1 MRTWLAKRRAWVIA
15 AAVLLAVAGGAFVW
29 QQATGPGGFEKHEE
43 RLTVSSGPG
52 RAEPIALDTAFYVPD
67 QTPAPA
73 VLLAHGFGGT
83 KDSVDSQAA
92 ELAGAGYAVLTYT
105 ARGFGDSEGTIH
117 LNQPDY
123 EVNDARGLL
132 DWLAGRDEVELDR
145 AGDPRVAAVGG
156 SYGGAL
162 ALLLAGYDERVDA
175 VVPQITWNDL
185 STALFPNNLA
195 TEPSGPFETDQ
206 PHEGVLKRT
215 WAGLFFATGMAGGG
229 GFFGAGNGAPPAD
242 PSKYDPA
249 CGRWDPTVCA
259 VYQRIVASGDLDDEA
274 MALLDG
280 ASPKTILDRITAPTL
295 LVQGE
300 ADTLFGLD
308 QADANA
314 RGITGAPVRVAW
326 YAGGHDATG
335 PEGDRDRVN
344 LLTGQWLNH
353 YLKGEGDVP
362 GDNFTYSTV
371 TGVRNQQLD
380 MSTLGYV
387 ADAYPGLSGSTSS
400 SIALSGPPQPI
411 ASPPNGTPAALSSL
425 PSMGSL
431 SSLVSSGL
439 SLDLPGQFAAFQS
452 EALTAPLEITGAPTV
467 SVKAASPTGEA
478 TLFFKLYDVSDDG
491 AATLPNGLIAPV
503 KLTGLATDINAA
515 TPVQVRLPGIAHRFE
530 AGHQLRLV
538 IATADQAYAN
548 PVEPVTYQV
557 AVDGPLA
564 APSVTADLLPSEDS
578 IWMIAL
584 IVVLV
589 AIPGGILAAW
599 LIARYRG
606 RRRDRSVHAPDADT
620 PLVVSGLR
628 KTYKDGFVAV
638 DGVDFRVERGQVVGL
653 LGPNGAGKTT
663 TLRTLMGLLQPTGG
677 TMTVFGHKVGPGAP
691 VLSRLGALVEGPGL
705 LPHLSGMDNLK
716 MYWRSTGRPLEEAH
730 LDEVVKIAD
739 LGDRINRKVRKYSH
753 GMKQRVAIAQAM
765 LGLPELLVLDEPTDG
780 LDPPQIAEM
789 RRVLHDYARD
799 GRAVLVSSHLLAE
812 VEQTCSH
819 VVVMSRGRVVGAGE
833 VADVIGTGT
842 GARLEDAFLTL
853 VENVGSSK

>member
-1 MRTWLAKRRAWVIA
+1 MRKWLAKRRAWVIA
-15 AAVLLAVAGGAFVW
+15 AAVVLVVAAGGLVW

-43 RLTVSSGPG
+43 RLTVQSGPG
-52 RAEPIALDTAFYVPD
+52 RVEAITLDTALYVPD
-67 QTPAPA
+67 VTPAPA

-92 ELAGAGYAVLTYT
+92 ELAGAGYTVLTYT

-123 EVNDARGLL
+123 EVNDARALL
-132 DWLAGRDEVELDR
+132 DWLAAREEVELDR
-145 AGDPRVAAVGG
+145 AGDPKVAAVGG

-162 ALLLAGYDERVDA
+162 ALLLAGYDDRVDA

-185 STALFPNNLA
+185 STALYPNNVVTPETPFEP
-195 TEPSGPFETDQ
+195 TEPHQ
-206 PHEGVLKRT
+206 GVLKRT
-215 WAGLFFATGMAGGG
+215 WAGLFFASGMSGGG
-229 GFFGAGNGAPPAD
+229 GFFQNGNAPAD
-242 PSKYDPA
+242 PTLYDPA
-249 CGRWDPTVCA
+249 CGRWDPGVCA
-259 VYQRIVASGDLDDEA
+259 VYQRIVASGRLDEEA
-274 MALLDG
+274 MTLLDG

-335 PEGDRDRVN
+335 PEGDVNRVN

-353 YLKGEGDVP
+353 YLKGEGEVP
-362 GDNFTYSTV
+362 GDSFTYSTV
-371 TGVRNQQLD
+371 TGVRNRQLD

-387 ADAYPGLSGSTSS
+387 ADAYPGLDGSTSS
-400 SIALSGPPQPI
+400 DIALNGPPQPI

-425 PSMGSL
+425 PSVGAL

-452 EALTAPLEITGAPTV
+452 EALSAPLEITGTPRVT
-467 SVKAASPTGEA
+467 VKAASPTGEA
-478 TLFFKLYDVSDDG
+478 TLYFKLYDVSDDG
-491 AATLPNGLIAPV
+491 GATLPNGLIAPV
-503 KLTGLATDINAA
+503 KLTGLSTDIAA
-515 TPVQVRLPGIAHRFE
+515 AQPVEVRLPGIAHRFE
-530 AGHQLRLV
+530 AGHKLRLV

-557 AVDGPLA
+557 AVAGSLA
-564 APSVTADLLPSEDS
+564 APVVTADVLPSEDS
-578 IWMIAL
+578 VWKIAL
-584 IVVLV
+584 IVVLI

-599 LIARYRG
+599 LIARYRN
-606 RRRDRSVHAPDADT
+606 RRRDHSVYEPDADT

-628 KTYKDGFVAV
+628 KTYRDGFVAV

-705 LPHLSGMDNLK
+705 LPHLSGMDNLRL
-716 MYWRSTGRPLEEAH
+716 YWRSTGRPAEEAH
-730 LDEVVKIAD
+730 FDEVVKIAD
-739 LGDRINRKVRKYSH
+739 LGDRIDRKVRKYSH
-753 GMKQRVAIAQAM
+753 GMKQRIAIAQAM

-812 VEQTCSH
+812 VEQTCTH
-819 VVVMSRGRVVGAGE
+819 VVVMSRGQVVGAGE

-853 VENVGSSK
+853 VENVGSRT